1 VFDWWRHLRKHIGTK
16 LAQKTPSHT
25 SAINKVSYHF
35 NIPISN
41 QIFFNSIEVEFCL
54 EDVWLVTGDNGGGR
68 LLRVDDFSEPA
79 CYSRGS
85 LSPSCSIRRGL
96 DGSILTHR
104 HEESVSVGGCFEE
117 TIRVRV
123 LIGSFGPSPSR
134 PIVKKIPFP

>member
-1 VFDWWRHLRKHIGTK
+1 MSIQGQTATNKDNNISKFIDFNYCNISPNMANGTK

-79 CYSRGS
+79 
-85 LSPSCSIRRGL
+85 
-96 DGSILTHR
+96 
-104 HEESVSVGGCFEE
+104 
-117 TIRVRV
+117 
-123 LIGSFGPSPSR
+123 
-134 PIVKKIPFP
+134 